1 MKNITFKILFSKKAL
16 ICGIAL
22 FAGINSFA
30 QSDDLQIAFPGAE
43 GWGRYASGGRAVD
56 PAIGSNVYFVTSLD
70 DYKSSETPIEGSL
83 RWALTDGDDTPRTI
97 LFKVAG
103 NIILK
108 ERLKC
113 GRSNVTIAGQSAPG
127 GGICIS
133 GANVYIHSK
142 NYIIRYLRFRP
153 GDLTGINYSALN
165 VENAENIIIDHCSF
179 SWSMEEN
186 VTMYD
191 NKYTTMQYCILSEP
205 LYVSKHDK
213 GARGYGAQWGG
224 EHSTFHHNL
233 FSHCVR
239 RTPLVN
245 GARDKAASGHDAFV
259 DSEIVNNVLFNWA
272 DKGALYGGDIH
283 SVVEGSYCHTYL
295 ISNYYKIGPATNT
308 FQERWFADCSYDAS
322 NATKFGRWFIDG
334 NLFETNEYKNDKN
347 KGDHSFVNA
356 DNWTWANTTN
366 SKRAVN
372 LRAGATNYEAIML
385 DAPTASS
392 GLNIEIAEDAY
403 NNVIANAGATLPRLD
418 AVDERILMEAAGL
431 LEVQDRGAV
440 KWNKTTPV
448 TPEVKWLGVLNS
460 QDDLKP
466 ADADETWTAWPDLSM
481 LPGEELALDSD
492 GDGISDS
499 WEDANGLN
507 KFDALDGSLISSN
520 GYSNLENYL
529 NSIAHTG
536 DDNDGS
542 TGFIDT
548 ENIENAIV
556 ISYSITNLMGQNV
569 YTSTVNMVKN
579 DIQYPSVLQ
588 SGIYIVTYYYE
599 NSTSVSE
606 KMIF

>member
-1 MKNITFKILFSKKAL
+1 MLF
-16 ICGIAL
+16 
-22 FAGINSFA
+22 
-30 QSDDLQIAFPGAE
+30 
-43 GWGRYASGGRAVD
+43 
-56 PAIGSNVYFVTSLD
+56 
-70 DYKSSETPIEGSL
+70 
-83 RWALTDGDDTPRTI
+83 
-97 LFKVAG
+97 
-103 NIILK
+103 
-108 ERLKC
+108 
-113 GRSNVTIAGQSAPG
+113 RS
-127 GGICIS
+127 
-133 GANVYIHSK
+133 
-142 NYIIRYLRFRP
+142 
-153 GDLTGINYSALN
+153 
-165 VENAENIIIDHCSF
+165 
-179 SWSMEEN
+179 
-186 VTMYD
+186 
-191 NKYTTMQYCILSEP
+191 
-205 LYVSKHDK
+205 
-213 GARGYGAQWGG
+213 
-224 EHSTFHHNL
+224 
-233 FSHCVR
+233 
-239 RTPLVN
+239 
-245 GARDKAASGHDAFV
+245 
-259 DSEIVNNVLFNWA
+259 
-272 DKGALYGGDIH
+272 
-283 SVVEGSYCHTYL
+283 
-295 ISNYYKIGPATNT
+295 
-308 FQERWFADCSYDAS
+308 
-322 NATKFGRWFIDG
+322 
-334 NLFETNEYKNDKN
+334 
-347 KGDHSFVNA
+347 
-356 DNWTWANTTN
+356 
-366 SKRAVN
+366 
-372 LRAGATNYEAIML
+372 
-385 DAPTASS
+385 TASS

-492 GDGISDS
+492 GDGIPDS

-529 NSIAHTG
+529 NSIGHTG